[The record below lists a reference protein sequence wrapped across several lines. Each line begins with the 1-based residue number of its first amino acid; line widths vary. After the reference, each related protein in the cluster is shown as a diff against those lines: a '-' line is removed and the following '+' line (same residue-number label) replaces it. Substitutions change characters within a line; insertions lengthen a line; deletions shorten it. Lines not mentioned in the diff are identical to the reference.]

1 MHVLLIALQGPETV
15 RSPDTDNAPEHDAV
29 FAQAARVEGEHI
41 LALACAMRDGGQ
53 YTPLLVCRRHA
64 PVGVAAKALGLPFLS
79 LGGVATLSG
88 LLRLWLW
95 QRRHERLVVQTVG
108 VEAMDLGLR
117 IMRQRPAGTTLLIH
131 AFPIVPPMESAL
143 QGKALR
149 AAHKILC
156 GSAHVRK
163 RIVEA
168 WDCSHAQMGNKDGHL
183 SLTGPKELE
192 LAPAMDVASYSSGL
206 SWTETDAASGRH
218 FIFCMG
224 NALSPHSGANLAVR
238 AMAAIRQR
246 EDLPPWEVRAYG
258 SGPRFGEV
266 LHEAQTLGVA
276 SRLCLLGEQ
285 PLPQALQGAHAW
297 LAPGSSLEEAP
308 ESLWAGV
315 AAGLPV
321 LCSDSPLHLQRL
333 ANAPDAGGIFAADDP
348 QSLAQ
353 AMIRLMLDTQF
364 RNRLVAGGQNIRPY
378 LGYDAFAECV
388 FNMYADWCG
397 QLGWLA
403 TAVNR
408 TVKDESITDKKKIGT
423 ARDSGN

>member
-1 MHVLLIALQGPETV
+1 MYVLLIALQGPETV
-15 RSPDTDNAPEHDAV
+15 RSQDTDNNQERDAV
-29 FAQAARVEGEHI
+29 FARAARVEGEHI
-41 LALACAMRDGGQ
+41 LALACAMCDGGQ
-53 YTPLLVCRRHA
+53 YTPLLVCRRHS
-64 PVGVAAKALGLPFLS
+64 PVGVAAKALGLPFLP
-79 LGGVATLSG
+79 LGGVTTFSG

-95 QRRHERLVVQTVG
+95 QRRHAQLVVQTVG
-108 VEAMDLGLR
+108 VEAMDLGRR

-131 AFPIVPPMESAL
+131 AFPVVPPMGSAL
-143 QGKALR
+143 QGKALS

-156 GSAHVRK
+156 GSAHVREC
-163 RIVEA
+163 IVEA
-168 WDCSHAQMGNKDGHL
+168 WQCSHVQTRNEDGQL
-183 SLTGPKELE
+183 SLAGSKELE
-192 LAPAMDVASYSSGL
+192 LPPAIDVASYSPGL
-206 SWTETDAASGRH
+206 SWTEADAASGRH

-258 SGPRFGEV
+258 SGPRFEEV

-276 SRLCLLGEQ
+276 SRLCLLGDQ
-285 PLPQALQGAHAW
+285 PLPQALQAAHAW
-297 LAPGSSLEEAP
+297 LAPGSSLEEVP

-315 AAGLPV
+315 AADLPV

-333 ANAPDAGGIFAADDP
+333 ANASDAGGIFAADDP

-364 RNRLVAGGQNIRPY
+364 RKRLVAGGQSIRPY

-397 QLGWLA
+397 QLGWPVNAANRA
-403 TAVNR
+403 T
-408 TVKDESITDKKKIGT
+408 TDESTSDKKKIVN
-423 ARDSGN
+423 AEDRGN